1 MYYIDN
7 EFTRSG
13 RTWAAVVVGCG
24 GTGGYVA
31 EALVR
36 LLPQNVQ
43 IILVDFD
50 RVEERNLI
58 RQNFFREDVGK
69 YKSVALAERL
79 TQQFDRPV
87 SYSTLPVQELTIP
100 KMAIVVGCVDN
111 GIARATIAGRIPRQY
126 SWWVDAGNGENFG
139 QVLIGNSKI
148 AEFHQDREVV
158 SSLPLP
164 SIQRPEILLQAP
176 PTLQPNCLD
185 VSSQGP
191 TINQVMAALTVEVV
205 RRLYL
210 GTCPWIQLMVDMEH
224 GTMTPI
230 MATPE
235 NCREIMHTKSK
246 DKVRVHREE
255 KGG

>member
-1 MYYIDN
+1 MYNLDN

-31 EALVR
+31 ESLAR

-58 RQNFFREDVGK
+58 RQNFFREDIGK

-87 SYSTLPVQELTIP
+87 SYSTLPIQELTIP
-100 KMAIVVGCVDN
+100 KMAIIVGCVDN
-111 GIARATIAGRIPRQY
+111 GIARAVIAERIPREY
-126 SWWVDAGNGENFG
+126 AWWVDAGNGENFG

-176 PTLQPNCLD
+176 PTPQPNCLD
-185 VSSQGP
+185 ISPQGP
-191 TINQVMAALTVEVV
+191 AINQIMAAITVETV
-205 RRLYL
+205 RRIVM
-210 GTCPWIQLMVDMEH
+210 GACPWMQIIVDMEQ
-224 GTMTPI
+224 GAMTPV

-235 NCREIMHTKSK
+235 NCREIMRTKAK
-246 DKVRVHREE
+246 DRVKVYLEE